1 MKQVKNLFFILNIVG
16 CQGVLQLGGP
26 DLWYNQGDPAKVG
39 ACKSFLF
46 TASSL
51 VVKIRNTRVKTCF
64 DSLAIT
70 LGIVLN
76 IRTHHPITRK
86 GYYFD
91 VFMSG
96 VLTGLCL

>member
-1 MKQVKNLFFILNIVG
+1 MNGPTNHVIVCGQTRRLLMKQVKNLFFILNIVG
-16 CQGVLQLGGP
+16 CRGVLQLGGP

-64 DSLAIT
+64 DSLAI
-70 LGIVLN
+70 
-76 IRTHHPITRK
+76 RHC
-86 GYYFD
+86 
-91 VFMSG
+91 S
-96 VLTGLCL
+96 